1 MKNIKKWT
9 ALFCAG
15 AMAASLLA
23 GCGRGGDAG
32 DSTAGLPEQ
41 KEEKKNTAAAEEE
54 NTEKSMGR
62 YLEKEMTL
70 PEEISEMVQFPVPY
84 IRKLENG
91 NLMLAEKEAGKYIS
105 PDNGETWESEG
116 NPWKDTAKEL
126 YVTDMAISPEGA
138 VTMLGIP
145 TIKDSGEG
153 AETGETS
160 GDDTSG
166 DGEGSESET
175 GKDGGGI

>member
-15 AMAASLLA
+15 VMAASLLA

-62 YLEKEMTL
+62 YLEK
-70 PEEISEMVQFPVPY
+70 
-84 IRKLENG
+84 
-91 NLMLAEKEAGKYIS
+91 
-105 PDNGETWESEG
+105 D
-116 NPWKDTAKEL
+116 DTAGR
-126 YVTDMAISPEGA
+126 DQ
-138 VTMLGIP
+138 
-145 TIKDSGEG
+145 
-153 AETGETS
+153 
-160 GDDTSG
+160 
-166 DGEGSESET
+166 
-175 GKDGGGI
+175 

>member
-1 MKNIKKWT
+1 
-9 ALFCAG
+9 
-15 AMAASLLA
+15 
-23 GCGRGGDAG
+23 
-32 DSTAGLPEQ
+32 
-41 KEEKKNTAAAEEE
+41 
-54 NTEKSMGR
+54 
-62 YLEKEMTL
+62 MTL

-175 GKDGGGI
+175 GKDGGASEDGEAEEMSDTEAEETSEKASGAGRVKLEWKYYYFDAEENETALELPGV

>member
-23 GCGRGGDAG
+23 GCGRGDAG
-32 DSTAGLPEQ
+32 DGTAGLPEQ

-105 PDNGETWESEG
+105 QIGRASCRER
-116 NPWKDTAKEL
+116 
-126 YVTDMAISPEGA
+126 VCMF
-138 VTMLGIP
+138 V
-145 TIKDSGEG
+145 
-153 AETGETS
+153 
-160 GDDTSG
+160 
-166 DGEGSESET
+166 
-175 GKDGGGI
+175 